1 MTNLL
6 TGLTS
11 VSSGYIPP
19 TFSANSKVTILAANI
34 YFWSGG
40 NANAQGIAVSDFD
53 GNGKPDIVMDL
64 QACCSW
70 VSVCRKTS
78 FSSSINSSS
87 FDSAVKFGFSGPP
100 HGTSAL
106 LVGDVDGDGKP
117 EVALGHLRSDSFST
131 TSKITVLRN
140 TATVG
145 IINSSSFAEKFDVIT
160 GSGPTSPI
168 ICDLNGDE
176 RHTLQS
182 GLSGLCSWCLGIPS
196 STRCLCRL

>member
-6 TGLTS
+6 TGLKS
-11 VSSGYIPP
+11 VSRGYIPP

-87 FDSAVKFGFSGPP
+87 FDSAVKFGFSSPP

-106 LVGDVDGDGKP
+106 LVGDVDKDRKP
-117 EVALGHLRSDSFST
+117 YIALGHLRSDGFST
-131 TSKITVLRN
+131 TSKIPVLRN
-140 TATVG
+140 MATVG
-145 IINSSSFAEKFDVIT
+145 IINSSSFTAKFGVIM

-168 ICDLNGDE
+168 ICDLDGYE
-176 RHTLQS
+176 QPTLQS
-182 GLSGLCSWCLGIPS
+182 GLSGLS
-196 STRCLCRL
+196 